1 MRLRLRLSDRTAR
14 NLRAYFAILLRYRS
28 VWLFTLPGT
37 LLSVAMRLPMPLLT
51 GYVIDRV
58 ISGRDAL
65 TLNRIGAGL
74 VAFTVLYQGLNYAV
88 DYLGFRIHQSIV
100 TRLRTRLLRHIHNL
114 PMSTL
119 AGRETGYLMARISQ
133 DSAVVNGLGAQ
144 VVNILGNVMTFMVG
158 LIAIFFINVRVAAVS
173 VALVPLFGLSFVVF
187 QKRIRVLDEQQKEQA
202 AIVSRGL
209 KESLSQIPS
218 VKLFL
223 LQSRECGRYLRSLRT
238 ELAIARR
245 AFNCEYAVS
254 ASSSFF
260 AAMGPLF
267 VVWVGGHEVMHDR
280 MTVGQLVACS
290 SLLGFLYG
298 PTRAIVASNVGFVR
312 ALVSVGRVFDI
323 LGEAPETTRGAG
335 VPAERSP
342 GAPGIVFDR
351 VSFGYGRSPV
361 LRRVSLSIDPGASVA
376 IVGPI
381 GAGKSTLLGLIPRLY
396 EPTSGRI
403 LIGDR
408 DVATIPL
415 QELRSRVSVVSQT
428 PFLVSGSIY
437 DNIRL
442 GDRLA
447 GRDEVVRAA
456 QQANAWSFIRTLPKG
471 LETEVGE
478 NGSQLSGGQKQL
490 ICLARVLLRSAP
502 ILILDEPTSSIDP
515 QTERLMLESLA
526 AFMKGRTTLIVS
538 HRLSS
543 VLQVQRVVVMQDG
556 EIVDQGTHADLAAR
570 NYFYSQLAERAPES
584 LAF

>member
-1 MRLRLRLSDRTAR
+1 
-14 NLRAYFAILLRYRS
+14 
-28 VWLFTLPGT
+28 
-37 LLSVAMRLPMPLLT
+37 
-51 GYVIDRV
+51 
-58 ISGRDAL
+58 
-65 TLNRIGAGL
+65 
-74 VAFTVLYQGLNYAV
+74 
-88 DYLGFRIHQSIV
+88 
-100 TRLRTRLLRHIHNL
+100 
-114 PMSTL
+114 
-119 AGRETGYLMARISQ
+119 
-133 DSAVVNGLGAQ
+133 
-144 VVNILGNVMTFMVG
+144 
-158 LIAIFFINVRVAAVS
+158 
-173 VALVPLFGLSFVVF
+173 
-187 QKRIRVLDEQQKEQA
+187 
-202 AIVSRGL
+202 
-209 KESLSQIPS
+209 

-298 PTRAIVASNVGFVR
+298 PTRATVASIVGFVR
-312 ALVSVGRVFDI
+312 ALVSS
-323 LGEAPETTRGAG
+323 PE
-335 VPAERSP
+335 
-342 GAPGIVFDR
+342 APGIVFDR
-351 VSFGYGRSPV
+351 VSFGYGSSPV

-396 EPTSGRI
+396 EPTSGGI

-415 QELRSRVSVVSQT
+415 RELRALVSVVSQT

-447 GRDEVVRAA
+447 SHDEVVRAA

-490 ICLARVLLRSAP
+490 ICLARILLRGAP

-570 NYFYSQLAERAPES
+570 NYFYSQVAERARES
-584 LAF
+584 VAF